1 MTAYLEKN
9 ITGRPMNDKFYHE
22 SIIDAIGNTPLVKLR
37 KLPAEHG
44 IKATILV
51 KLEYMNPGLSVKDR
65 MVVYCLQQAIKRGE
79 LKPGG
84 TIVEATSGNTG
95 AAVAMFAAA
104 EGYKAILTMPDK
116 MSQEKVDTL
125 RSFGAE
131 VHICKTAVPP
141 DSPESY
147 YETANRIKA
156 DTPNSYMIS
165 QYHNLDNIKAH
176 YTLTGPEIWEQ
187 TNGGQFDVFAGGIGT
202 GGTVSGVAKYLKE
215 KKKEIEIVAI
225 DVVGSVY
232 YEYFHK
238 KKLIEGVPYKVEG
251 IGDDMLCETVDFSV
265 LDYCYQVDDK
275 QSFLMARKLAQQ
287 EGLMVGGSSGSAV
300 VGAFEHAKKMS
311 ADQTMVIILPDSGVK
326 YISKQFSDQW
336 MRENKFIE

>member
-1 MTAYLEKN
+1 MSKE
-9 ITGRPMNDKFYHE
+9 FYHE

-37 KLPAEHG
+37 QVPVEHG
-44 IKATILV
+44 IEATILV

-65 MVVYCLQQAIKRGE
+65 MVVYCLEQAIKRGE
-79 LKPGG
+79 LSPGG

-104 EGYKAILTMPDK
+104 EGYKAILTIPDK

-125 RSFGAE
+125 RAFGAE

-156 DTPNSYMIS
+156 RTPGSYMIS
-165 QYHNLDNIKAH
+165 QYHNLDNIEAH

-187 TNGGQFDVFAGGIGT
+187 TNGGQFDVFVGGIGT
-202 GGTVSGVAKYLKE
+202 GGTVSGVARFLKE
-215 KKKEIEIVAI
+215 KKPTIEIVAI
-225 DVVGSVY
+225 DVVGSIY
-232 YEYFHK
+232 HEYFHHQK
-238 KKLIEGVPYKVEG
+238 VIEGIPYKVEG

-275 QSFLMARKLAQQ
+275 QSFQMARELANK

-300 VGAFEHAKKMS
+300 VGAFEHARKMS
-311 ADQTMVIILPDSGVK
+311 ADQTMLIILPDSGIK

-336 MRENKFIE
+336 MRENKFLD